1 MLRFIAISGTTDVT
15 ENHYIYEYTPE
26 GASAPTDMIV
36 VDAGVG
42 FPDAEMYGVDLVI
55 PDFSYVLKNQ
65 KILRGVFITH
75 GHEDHLGG
83 LPFLYKDLAAKVP
96 IYATKLVA
104 GFITDKFEEYKKE
117 IEVRI
122 VDPERDVVTA
132 GPFKIQAF
140 RVSHSVPDSIAYVL
154 DTPDGKF
161 FHVSDFKFDWTPVD
175 GRPFDV
181 RRAVMLA
188 GSGVTAMCSD
198 CLGATTPGYTESEI
212 FIERKVKNVVS
223 EAKGRVYFTTI
234 SSNISR
240 MQQAINAAQATGRK
254 VVFIGRSIDKKAA
267 IAESLGYLTFPPGV
281 VVSAKEAERL
291 PRIGVMYIISGCYGQ
306 VGSALY
312 RLALGEHQFLK
323 VEKEDLVVF
332 SADPAPPGSKQNVD
346 SLVDTLLEKEI
357 DVHYYDMQEDLHVS
371 GHGTMEDIK
380 LLMSLIKPKHY
391 IPLGG
396 TVRHMKAYSRIAQ
409 SLGTPA
415 ERVFDL
421 KEGDS
426 IIFRGETA
434 TRGKTEEVKSVLVDG
449 LGIGDV
455 GNIVLRDRQVLAKEG
470 VAIVIL
476 QLDKKAGKLVEAPDI
491 ISRGFVF
498 SKVNQKFLTEA
509 ADRLAGE
516 LSHGRIDRSIA
527 RNKTI
532 DFLER
537 YFYNS
542 LKRRPMVMP
551 VVVEV

>member
-1 MLRFIAISGTTDVT
+1 MLRFIAISGTTGVA
-15 ENHYIYEYTPE
+15 ENHYVYEYTPE

-83 LPFLYKDLAAKVP
+83 LPFLYKDLQTRIP

-104 GFITDKFEEYKKE
+104 GFIQDKFEDYKKDV
-117 IEVRI
+117 EVKI
-122 VDPERDVVTA
+122 IDPEHDTITA
-132 GPFKIQAF
+132 GPFKVQAF
-140 RVSHSVPDSIAYVL
+140 RVSHSVPDSIAFVL
-154 DTPDGKF
+154 DTPEGKF

-198 CLGATTPGYTESEI
+198 CLGSTTPGYTESEI
-212 FIERKVKNVVS
+212 AIEKRVKNIVTDAV
-223 EAKGRVYFTTI
+223 GRVYFTTI

-240 MQQAINAAQATGRK
+240 MQQALNAAEATGRK
-254 VVFIGRSIDKKAA
+254 VAFIGRSVDKKAQ
-267 IAESLGYLTFPPGV
+267 IAQSLGYLTYPSGV
-281 VVSAKEAERL
+281 VVSAKDAEKL
-291 PRIGVMYIISGCYGQ
+291 PRASVMYVISGCYGQ

-323 VEKEDLVVF
+323 IEKDDLVVF

-346 SLVDTLLEKEI
+346 SVVDTFLEKEI

-380 LLMSLIKPKHY
+380 LLMSLIAPKYY

-409 SLGTPA
+409 SLRVD
-415 ERVFDL
+415 EKCVFDL
-421 KEGDS
+421 KEGES
-426 IIFRGETA
+426 IVFRGETGI
-434 TRGKTEEVKSVLVDG
+434 RGKTEDVKSVLVDG

-476 QLDKKAGKLVEAPDI
+476 QVDKKQGKLVDVPDI

-498 SKVNQKFLTEA
+498 SKVNQKFLNEA
-509 ADRLAGE
+509 AERLVTE
-516 LSHGRIDRSIA
+516 LNRGRIDRSIA

-537 YFYNS
+537 YFYDS